1 MKINKTDLAKSIKQA
16 LVIKEN
22 LNMSSKDLKD
32 VVRRAVMQEAFG
44 DQKATAAGA
53 EQLDALST
61 LETKMK
67 NVDAWQQVMSWALG
81 QLFNP
86 TTGVKPT
93 KGHWEAVIK
102 SSALEPYRS
111 QIQKLWQP
119 GSEEEVEIDT
129 TTIDV

>member
-22 LNMSSKDLKD
+22 FNMSSTDLKD
-32 VVRRAVMQEAFG
+32 VVRQAVMKEAFG
-44 DQKATAAGA
+44 DQKTTAAGK
-53 EQLDALST
+53 EQLDAIST

-67 NVDAWQQVMSWALG
+67 NVDAWQQVMGWALG

-93 KGHWEAVIK
+93 KGHWEQVIK

-111 QIQKLWQP
+111 QIQKLWS
-119 GSEEEVEIDT
+119 GGGGDEEESVEVDIDL
-129 TTIDV
+129 